1 MRRPL
6 LLRRALGLAAAF
18 ACIAVPLEAQVRSLE
33 LTSDNDAY
41 NFWIPFAVRPDY
53 EYSNGL
59 RLAAELDGAPGWTR
73 LAKDLAPCARD
84 GGEAAPADPEAGC
97 VSTTLEFG
105 QRLYMPRT
113 DSYVA
118 VQGERP
124 YAGWLYVAATG
135 RVVEGS
141 LRHTYGI
148 ELGVTGEPSL
158 GRTVME
164 GFHELTGFRDV
175 VGWRHQLGF
184 EPGVVLRYGA
194 EQRAELRAGDGR
206 IADVVAD
213 AGATLGNVH
222 TGAQAGVRAR
232 VGYGLRHPWAARAP
246 RGTSVY
252 LSATASGQAVLR
264 NLFLDGNTLGSQP
277 PRVHRELLVA
287 SRGWGIGVAS
297 GPFGAEFRV
306 LTRTREYREEPGGH
320 PVSSIEL
327 TWRREP

>member
-1 MRRPL
+1 MRLSVLFRL
-6 LLRRALGLAAAF
+6 VLGLAATST
-18 ACIAVPLEAQVRSLE
+18 CIAAPLAAQVRSLE

-59 RLAAELDGAPGWTR
+59 RLAAELEGAPGWAG
-73 LAKDLAPCARD
+73 LAKNLAPCTREGSDAVQ
-84 GGEAAPADPEAGC
+84 ADPEAGC

-105 QRLYMPRT
+105 QRMYMPRN

-118 VQGERP
+118 IQGERP
-124 YAGWLYVAATG
+124 YAGWLYAAATG
-135 RVVEGS
+135 RVVEGPV
-141 LRHTYGI
+141 RHTYGI
-148 ELGVTGEPSL
+148 EVGITGEPSL

-164 GFHELTGFRDV
+164 SFHEVTGFRDV

-222 TGAQAGVRAR
+222 TGAHAGVRAR
-232 VGYGLRHPWAARAP
+232 VGYDLRHPWAARAP
-246 RGTSVY
+246 QGTSVY

-264 NLFLDGNTLGSQP
+264 NLFLDGNTFGSQP
-277 PRVHRELLVA
+277 ARVHRELLVG
-287 SRGWGIGVAS
+287 SRGWGVGVAS
-297 GPFGAEFRV
+297 GRFGAEFRV

-320 PVSSIEL
+320 PVSTIEL
-327 TWRREP
+327 TWRR

>member
-1 MRRPL
+1 MRLPL
-6 LLRRALGLAAAF
+6 LLRRAPGLAASF
-18 ACIAVPLEAQVRSLE
+18 ACIAAPLEAQVRSFE

-41 NFWIPFAVRPDY
+41 NFWIPFDVRPDY

-59 RLAAELDGAPGWTR
+59 RLAAELEGAPGWTG

-84 GGEAAPADPEAGC
+84 GGEPDPEAGC

-105 QRLYMPRT
+105 QRLYMPRN
-113 DSYVA
+113 DSYLA
-118 VQGERP
+118 TRGERP

-135 RVVEGS
+135 RVVEGPV
-141 LRHTYGI
+141 RHTYGI

-164 GFHELTGFRDV
+164 SYHALTGFRDV

-194 EQRAELRAGDGR
+194 EQRAELRAGEGR

-213 AGATLGNVH
+213 VGATLGNVH

-232 VGYGLRHPWAARAP
+232 VGYDLRHPWSAHARK
-246 RGTSVY
+246 GTSVY

-277 PRVHRELLVA
+277 PRVHREILVG
-287 SRGWGIGVAS
+287 SGGWGVGVAS
-297 GPFGAEFRV
+297 GGFGAEFRV
-306 LTRTREYREEPGGH
+306 LARTREYREEPGGH
-320 PVSSIEL
+320 AVSTIEL
-327 TWRREP
+327 TWRRQP

>member
-1 MRRPL
+1 MATPL
-6 LLRRALGLAAAF
+6 A
-18 ACIAVPLEAQVRSLE
+18 AQVRSFE

-41 NFWIPFAVRPDY
+41 DFWIPFAVRPDY

-59 RLAAELDGAPGWTR
+59 RLAAELEGAPGWTG

-84 GGEAAPADPEAGC
+84 GSEAAPADPEAGC
-97 VSTTLEFG
+97 VSTTFEFG
-105 QRLYMPRT
+105 QRMYMPRN

-118 VQGERP
+118 TRGERP

-135 RVVEGS
+135 RVVEGPV
-141 LRHTYGI
+141 RHTYGI
-148 ELGVTGEPSL
+148 EVGVTGEPSL

-164 GFHELTGFRDV
+164 TFHALTGFREV
-175 VGWRHQLGF
+175 VGWQHQLGF

-194 EQRAELRAGDGR
+194 EQRAELRAGEGR

-213 AGATLGNVH
+213 VGATLGNVH
-222 TGAQAGVRAR
+222 TGGQAGVRAR
-232 VGYGLRHPWAARAP
+232 VGYDLHHPWAARAA

-252 LSATASGQAVLR
+252 LSAAASGQVVLR

-277 PRVHRELLVA
+277 PRVHRELLVG
-287 SRGWGIGVAS
+287 SRGWGVGVAS
-297 GPFGAEFRV
+297 GRFGGEFRV

-320 PVSSIEL
+320 PVGTIEL
-327 TWRREP
+327 TWRRQP